1 MIGFYAHHHGTGH
14 LTRCREIAAAI
25 DDDTTILSSAPGAD
39 LVLPMDAPAPGVG
52 GAALD
57 AHGAFH
63 WAPAHHAGLAE
74 RMARIAAWVAEHRPR
89 AFHVDVSVEVAVL
102 VRALGVPVTVQAMPG
117 IRDDA
122 PHALGYRVADAIIA
136 AWPDWVELPE
146 HLTPVAGRVHA
157 VGGISRFAGRAPALD
172 AHTGQEAHSDAPR
185 RPGHGGT
192 AVHTG
197 NPQHGE
203 RPGVVIVHGGGGTD
217 QPAAYWDAV
226 AESLAVP
233 CTVIGPGAWVDDPF
247 ALLSAAEVVVTAA
260 GQNSIADLAVLGAR
274 AVVVPQDRPFDEQ
287 HASARILRDAGL
299 AVVPESV
306 PRVEEWAG
314 LIARARA
321 LEPRWEQWGSTGAAQ
336 RAARII
342 EEVGR

>member
-14 LTRCREIAAAI
+14 LTRCREIAAAV

-39 LVLPMDAPAPGVG
+39 LVLPMDAPAPGVT

-63 WAPAHHAGLAE
+63 WTPAHHAGLAE
-74 RMARIAAWVAEHRPR
+74 RMAQIAAWVAEHRPR

-102 VRALGVPVTVQAMPG
+102 VRAMGVPVTVQAMPG
-117 IRDDA
+117 VRDDA
-122 PHALGYRVADAIIA
+122 PHAVGYRAADAIIA
-136 AWPDWVELPE
+136 AWPDRVELPE
-146 HLTPVAGRVHA
+146 HLEPVTERVHA
-157 VGGISRFAGRAPALD
+157 VGGISRFAGRVPAPAGD
-172 AHTGQEAHSDAPR
+172 R
-185 RPGHGGT
+185 
-192 AVHTG
+192 
-197 NPQHGE
+197 E
-203 RPGVVIVHGGGGTD
+203 RTGVVIVHGGGGTD

-226 AESLAVP
+226 AESLPVP
-233 CTVIGPGAWVDDPF
+233 VTVIGPGAWVDDPF

-274 AVVVPQDRPFDEQ
+274 AVVVPQDRPFGEQ
-287 HASARILRDAGL
+287 EATARVVCEAGL

-306 PRVEEWAG
+306 PAVEEWAG
-314 LIARARA
+314 LIERARE

>member
-1 MIGFYAHHHGTGH
+1 MIGLYAHHHGTGH

-25 DDDTTILSSAPGAD
+25 DDDTAILSSAPGAD
-39 LVLPMDAPAPGVG
+39 LVLPMDAPAPGVS
-52 GAALD
+52 GAALN
-57 AHGAFH
+57 AHGTFH

-74 RMARIAAWVAEHRPR
+74 RMARVAAWVAEHRPR

-122 PHALGYRVADAIIA
+122 PHALGYRLADAIIA
-136 AWPDWVELPE
+136 AWPDWVGLPE
-146 HLTPVAGRVHA
+146 HLEPVAGRVHA
-157 VGGISRFAGRAPALD
+157 VGGISRFAGRTPVLD
-172 AHTGQEAHSDAPR
+172 TQTGRDER
-185 RPGHGGT
+185 R
-192 AVHTG
+192 
-197 NPQHGE
+197 
-203 RPGVVIVHGGGGTD
+203 GVVIVHGGGGTD

-274 AVVVPQDRPFDEQ
+274 AVVVPQDRPYAEQ

-299 AVVPESV
+299 AVVPVSV
-306 PRVEEWAG
+306 PQVAEWAG
-314 LIARARA
+314 LIARARE
-321 LEPRWEQWGSTGAAQ
+321 LEPRWEQWGTTGAAQ

-342 EEVGR
+342 QEVGR